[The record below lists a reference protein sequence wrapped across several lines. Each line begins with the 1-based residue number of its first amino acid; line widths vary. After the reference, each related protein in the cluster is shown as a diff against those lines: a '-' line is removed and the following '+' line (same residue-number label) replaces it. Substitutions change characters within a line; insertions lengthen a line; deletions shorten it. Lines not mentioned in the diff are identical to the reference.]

1 MSIQDTWENMFN
13 VKPTQAEENVART
26 VIGKLDRK
34 YPVIFQRAGSQRF
47 CEADSEK
54 ETIGDAVDGKGE
66 EGRDYEI
73 FTDGTINWGVC
84 ANDTAGNCSR
94 HFTVSNY
101 NYVIKTVILRDAK
114 QYITQKQQSVTIKD
128 AKIKYMC
135 QSLLNHM
142 VG

>member
-1 MSIQDTWENMFN
+1 MSIQTTWENMFN
-13 VKPTQAEENVART
+13 VKPTQAEENIARA

-66 EGRDYEI
+66 EGRDYEL

-84 ANDTAGNCSR
+84 ANDNAGNCAR
-94 HFTVSNY
+94 HFTVSGY
-101 NYVIKTVILRDAK
+101 SYFIKSIILRDAK

-128 AKIKYMC
+128 AKVKYMC

-142 VG
+142 IG

>member
-1 MSIQDTWENMFN
+1 MSIQDTWESMFN
-13 VKPTQAEENVART
+13 VKPTQAEENIARA

-73 FTDGTINWGVC
+73 STDGTINWGVC
-84 ANDTAGNCSR
+84 TNDTSGDCSR
-94 HFTVSNY
+94 YFTVSNY

-142 VG
+142 IG